1 MMRHIQTVCAV
12 KETIASGDDC
22 PLKHQCYHFRSR
34 GFLPRVPRAFH
45 PPPCRVEDGFP
56 RIVELR
62 CASPNRLLLQSRKKK
77 KKKKKARLLVTG
89 TMRNDWLCGRLQAQ
103 HRNLVRIIPW
113 QLPEREERRAES
125 AAGFSGRLSSSL
137 LRRFF
142 KHCILELA
150 KSLWGGYCVCPVTQ
164 CNRIS
169 HFQVEWMQR
178 FIHRRDGDLS
188 FGGTHSWPVFLN
200 FMEPLDIFLV
210 FMSQLLRHMNG
221 KKHLWMSAVQ
231 LSMCRAAA
239 N

>member
-1 MMRHIQTVCAV
+1 MLSLQIQ
-12 KETIASGDDC
+12 
-22 PLKHQCYHFRSR
+22 
-34 GFLPRVPRAFH
+34 GFPSQGTKGFPSSSTQGRRRVPTHCGAPLCLSKQTT
-45 PPPCRVEDGFP
+45 PPVE
-56 RIVELR
+56 
-62 CASPNRLLLQSRKKK
+62 KKK

-210 FMSQLLRHMNG
+210 FMSQLLCHMNG

-231 LSMCRAAA
+231 LSMRRAAA